1 MACVPGVPAQVNFFS
16 GVFMAAVMPSLA
28 TPPAAQRLLL
38 SGNEAV
44 ARGVWEAGTRV
55 AAAYPGTPATEI
67 LETLSRFPD
76 LHAEWSVN
84 EKVSMEVAL
93 GASMT
98 GARAF
103 CAMKHVG
110 LNVASDCLMTM
121 TITGAYGGLVIAVAD
136 DVGMSSSQNEQDSRF
151 WGRFA
156 HIPVLE
162 PADSQE
168 AYEMAKQAFVLS
180 ETHETPVLLRLT
192 TRICHVKGLVTVG
205 EREAHEPAGFVKNPQ
220 RWVMVPAHAKV
231 RIPSLFKRDET
242 LREVAESSPLNV
254 LEAGTDR
261 RVGFVTSGPAYMHV
275 KEAFPDAPVLKLGL
289 SYPWPPNKLRE
300 LAALCDKLV
309 VVEETEKIL
318 ETEIKAAGIACH
330 GKDILPSLGELS
342 PQVLTPA
349 IDRLLGKPVPPPLPA
364 AAPPKLFPRPPTLCA
379 SCPHMGMY
387 YTLSQ
392 IKNLIISG
400 DIGCYTLGAG
410 HPWNALDTT
419 ICMGA
424 TMGVALGIDKGRGAV
439 DKNKRILAVIG
450 DSTFMHMGM
459 QGLLDITYNHGN
471 VTVLLLDN
479 NTTGMTGG
487 QATPASGRDIHGKEA
502 PKVDLFKIVEA
513 LGVPNERIKV
523 VDPYELPVLFKT
535 VREEIK
541 IEGPSV
547 IIARRPCVLI
557 DDFKATRPYLVD
569 DDKCTGCGN
578 CVEVGCPAIHVT
590 RRDKVIKPSGKEVE
604 LAFVE
609 IDSQACTG
617 CGLCVQ
623 PCAPDAI
630 QHVSRRDIPIHIVK
644 TTSSS

>member
-1 MACVPGVPAQVNFFS
+1 
-16 GVFMAAVMPSLA
+16 MAAVMPA
-28 TPPAAQRLLL
+28 PAASRLLL

-44 ARGVWEAGTRV
+44 ARAVWESGCRV
-55 AAAYPGTPATEI
+55 AAAYPGTPSTEI
-67 LETLSRFPD
+67 LEALAHYPD

-93 GASMT
+93 GASMA

-121 TITGAYGGLVIAVAD
+121 TLTGVRGGLVIAVAD

-168 AYEMAKQAFVLS
+168 AYAMTLVAFELS
-180 ETHETPVLLRLT
+180 ERHATPVLLRLT
-192 TRICHVKGLVTVG
+192 TRICHVKSLVVVG
-205 EREAHEPAGFVKNPQ
+205 ERMAHEPAGFEKSAE
-220 RWVMVPAHAKV
+220 RWVMVPAHAKQ
-231 RIPSLFKRDET
+231 RIPGLFARDAA
-242 LREVAESSPLNV
+242 LRAESESSPLNV
-254 LEAGTDR
+254 VEPGSDR
-261 RVGFVTSGPAYMHV
+261 SVGFVASGPAYMHV
-275 KEAFPDAPVLKLGL
+275 KEAFPDAPVLKLGF
-289 SYPWPPNKLRE
+289 SHPWPTEKLRAF
-300 LAALCDKLV
+300 AAGCDMLV
-309 VVEETEKIL
+309 VVEETEQIL
-318 ETEIKAAGIACH
+318 ETELKAAGIACH
-330 GKDILPSLGELS
+330 GKDALPSIGELA
-342 PQVLTPA
+342 PQVLKPA
-349 IDRLLGKPVPPPLPA
+349 IDRLLGHAVAEPAPA
-364 AAPPKLFPRPPTLCA
+364 AQPAKVFPRPPTLCA
-379 SCPHMGMY
+379 SCPHLGIY

-392 IKNLIISG
+392 IKNTIVAG

-424 TMGVALGIDKGRGAV
+424 AMGVALGIDKGRGEA
-439 DKNKRILAVIG
+439 DKNKRVLAVMG

-459 QGLLDITYNHGN
+459 QGLLDITYNRGN

-479 NTTGMTGG
+479 NTVGMTGG
-487 QATPASGRDIHGKEA
+487 QDTPASGRDIHGQPA
-502 PKVDLFKIVEA
+502 PQVNLTKVVEA
-513 LGVPNERIKV
+513 LGVKPERIRE

-535 VREEIK
+535 LREEIK
-541 IEGPSV
+541 VEEPSV

-557 DDFKATRPYLVD
+557 GDFKPFRPYRVD

-590 RRDKVIKPSGKEVE
+590 RRDKVVKPSGKEVE
-604 LAFVE
+604 LAFVN

-630 QHVSRRDIPIHIVK
+630 EHVPVIGIPLHVVK
-644 TTSSS
+644 S